1 MFVIGMCISSG
12 SAMAL
17 DLGGLLNQTQKIM
30 QQQDQQRQQEQQRQ
44 ETQKRQ
50 EAQQRQQE
58 QQRPKIHQSQEAQQ
72 RQQEQQRQETQQRQE
87 AQQRQQEQQR
97 RQEQESFFASD
108 PMACSAGF
116 SQLPKSVEKL
126 KSIKVAGFSAGPL
139 ACIEQ
144 QLLAKCEMRSYPAKG
159 IFYYDAEARCSTE
172 SGSLDLM
179 LFTTP
184 SGPVISRMHLVADLQ
199 AQAAKNFFK
208 DEPLF
213 KNLVNKYGSPI
224 NIGVATE
231 PYDVLVWSEGGYDHK
246 AWKTALNNRSIAIN
260 ILLKLNFSSALYE
273 KQKTEVDRL
282 KNQQVVVPKL

>member
-1 MFVIGMCISSG
+1 
-12 SAMAL
+12 
-17 DLGGLLNQTQKIM
+17 
-30 QQQDQQRQQEQQRQ
+30 
-44 ETQKRQ
+44 
-50 EAQQRQQE
+50 
-58 QQRPKIHQSQEAQQ
+58 
-72 RQQEQQRQETQQRQE
+72 
-87 AQQRQQEQQR
+87 
-97 RQEQESFFASD
+97 
-108 PMACSAGF
+108 
-116 SQLPKSVEKL
+116 
-126 KSIKVAGFSAGPL
+126 
-139 ACIEQ
+139 
-144 QLLAKCEMRSYPAKG
+144 
-159 IFYYDAEARCSTE
+159 
-172 SGSLDLM
+172 M

-199 AQAAKNFFK
+199 VQAAKNFFK

-260 ILLKLNFSSALYE
+260 ILLKLNFSSAFYE